1 MKIEVTEK
9 KANPLQD
16 RTEVYFKVDHTGES
30 TPTRKAIVDELSKML
45 KAKKDAVVLNNLDTT
60 YGRGISK
67 GYAKVYGSKESALEF
82 EREYL
87 LKRNGIEKPVKEAEA
102 KDAEAPKAEG
112 E

>member
-1 MKIEVTEK
+1 MKIDITEK

-16 RTEVYFKVDHTGES
+16 RMEVYFRVDHTGEA
-30 TPTRKAIVDELSKML
+30 TPTRKAVVDELSKQL

-87 LKRNGIEKPVKEAEA
+87 LKRNGIEKPVKE
-102 KDAEAPKAEG
+102 KGTPKSES